1 MLVFFTI
8 SSLMECQNGY
18 LALFRLFSIINS
30 SDWFWMGCLWKN
42 IQLMLEFLKVPFLVL
57 QFSYI
62 NDFSDVICNIA
73 IYTDYTTFY
82 SKCNQTSDQW
92 KKLDLASEIE
102 PDLRDTVHS
111 DRKELA
117 DFNAVKTQLV
127 SFGQCDNCGAI
138 DVKMDGSA
146 LTEKSPVKM
155 LQLSFS
161 FKMGRGIKIR

>member
-102 PDLRDTVHS
+102 PDLRETVHQ
-111 DRKELA
+111 DR
-117 DFNAVKTQLV
+117 KTQLV
-127 SFGQCDNCGAI
+127 SSGQYDNCGTI